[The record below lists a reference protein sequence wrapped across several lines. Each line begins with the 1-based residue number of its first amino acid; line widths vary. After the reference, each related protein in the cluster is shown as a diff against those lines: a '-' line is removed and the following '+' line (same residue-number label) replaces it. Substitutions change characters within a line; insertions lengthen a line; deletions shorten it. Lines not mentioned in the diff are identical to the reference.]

1 MTKLFTNVQTAFAN
15 RRREK
20 KEAEYNVMK
29 CSFLMDGTTSVRE
42 YAVDRSLTPEQV
54 IQFLRCRWSL
64 VPEGSGADQLGLYV
78 SGSNTQTDRWL
89 QNQPIGKRW
98 DSKCKSITFK
108 RFLRSGHMR
117 TPCLHA

>member
-1 MTKLFTNVQTAFAN
+1 MNIVK
-15 RRREK
+15 
-20 KEAEYNVMK
+20 
-29 CSFLMDGTTSVRE
+29 
-42 YAVDRSLTPEQV
+42 SLTPEQV

-98 DSKCKSITFK
+98 DSKCKSLLNGKSISDYKQYPYTVFIK
-108 RFLRSGHMR
+108 HIHIIDN
-117 TPCLHA
+117 P

>member
-42 YAVDRSLTPEQV
+42 YAV
-54 IQFLRCRWSL
+54 
-64 VPEGSGADQLGLYV
+64 G
-78 SGSNTQTDRWL
+78 
-89 QNQPIGKRW
+89 
-98 DSKCKSITFK
+98 
-108 RFLRSGHMR
+108 
-117 TPCLHA
+117 